1 MPNALLEAAAGG
13 LPIVALPAS
22 EGVTE
27 LLQAEPG
34 AWLAEDVSADALATT
49 MLKALNS
56 LSPVQRFEHSFIEP
70 FRIERAIRA
79 YEDLIDKVLASAARK
94 EPRL

>member
-1 MPNALLEAAAGG
+1 
-13 LPIVALPAS
+13 
-22 EGVTE
+22 
-27 LLQAEPG
+27 
-34 AWLAEDVSADALATT
+34 